1 MLAIALL
8 FIFCTKST
16 RLYKKYTAVYAIAD
30 LVGRNRKAVEG
41 MLGLP
46 MRVGIRQTG
55 DSLEWTKAYYYQG
68 EIEIVY
74 MENVADWII
83 VDGKQSKLIEE
94 LISFLG
100 VRFIAANIANL
111 GVVRYYQI
119 AGLAEVAFYGDREG
133 RIAKVC
139 IKAFTP

>member
-16 RLYKKYTAVYAIAD
+16 SLFKRYTAVYAITS

-41 MLGLP
+41 LLGLP
-46 MRVGIRQTG
+46 MRVGVLQKEG
-55 DSLEWTKAYYYQG
+55 SLGWTKAFYCQG

-74 MENVADWII
+74 IDHVADWIT
-83 VDGKQSKLIEE
+83 VDGKQRKLIEE

-100 VRFIAANIANL
+100 VRFIPANIANL

-119 AGLAEVAFYGDREG
+119 AGLAEVAFFGDREG
-133 RIAKVC
+133 KIAKVY
-139 IKAFTP
+139 IKAFTT